1 MISAPLLLGP
11 HDGLKGRWLDVYARL
26 RYARKA
32 SGLASARES
41 LNTSSYTLEYL
52 QGEYEV
58 LQSAGS
64 GGLITVLPKLS

>member
-1 MISAPLLLGP
+1 MDASGIIA
-11 HDGLKGRWLDVYARL
+11 
-26 RYARKA
+26 ARKA
-32 SGLASARES
+32 LASARES

-64 GGLITVLPKLS
+64 GGLIAVLPKLRFGTV